1 MNPIGMNPHS
11 TRTRERFARYARRVR
26 AYAKGRKQ
34 MSKWEIKEDSEV
46 SWWHCDR
53 AGYWEGQDV
62 YCSKCQTKLE
72 EVA

>member
-1 MNPIGMNPHS
+1 MN
-11 TRTRERFARYARRVR
+11 
-26 AYAKGRKQ
+26 
-34 MSKWEIKEDSEV
+34 KWELKEDSDV

>member
-1 MNPIGMNPHS
+1 MRYLQLFI
-11 TRTRERFARYARRVR
+11 RLQDRETI
-26 AYAKGRKQ
+26 
-34 MSKWEIKEDSEV
+34 MSKWELKDDSEV